1 MARRSA
7 DGAVRCDLCDQLQVL
22 PHVAPGQRATCC
34 RCKSPLCRGG
44 YRSLD
49 VPLALT
55 LAALVC
61 WALANA
67 MPFVSLEYG
76 GIAQTD
82 FILSGSIALW
92 RADQHFLAIL
102 VGSTGV
108 VATGAQLALAC
119 YVLAVLRRGRPLEAC
134 GWALPLLAFLRTWS
148 MPGVYFI
155 GVLVAAVKL
164 ADLASLSAGPGL
176 YAWAAVVLL
185 WTSAIASF
193 DVDSLEQRFG

>member
-7 DGAVRCDLCDQLQVL
+7 QGAVRCDLCDELQVL
-22 PHVAPGQRATCC
+22 PRVAPGQRAACC
-34 RCKSPLCRGG
+34 RCQSPLCRGG

-76 GIAQTD
+76 GIAQTN
-82 FILSGSIALW
+82 FVLSGSIALW
-92 RADQHFLAIL
+92 QADQHFLSIL
-102 VGSTGV
+102 VGLTGV
-108 VATGAQLALAC
+108 VATGAQLAVAC
-119 YVLAVLRRGRPLEAC
+119 YVLAVLRRGSPLEAC
-134 GWALPLLAFLRTWS
+134 GRALPVLTFLRIWS

-176 YAWAAVVLL
+176 YAWVAVVLL
-185 WTSAIASF
+185 WTSASASL
-193 DVDSLEQRFG
+193 DIDSLEQRFD